1 MSDAPETSAALIRAL
16 LGMTF
21 VTGLVDA
28 VSFLSLGHIFTANMT
43 GNVVL
48 LGVATAG
55 VPEVSVAR
63 SLTAL
68 LAFLAGAAAGGRILA
83 GSGSGRVFTTFAIEG
98 VCLAAATVSA
108 IGYQVPAAEGHQLYS
123 MIVLTSLAMG
133 MRNAGVRKL
142 AIPDLTTT
150 VLTLTITGIAADS
163 SLAGGS
169 NPRWQRRTASVF
181 ALFAGAMLG
190 AICVKRSVFLT
201 LLVATLASS
210 LCGVVLVRCFR
221 ESTRDMIRPDLLGGT

>member
-1 MSDAPETSAALIRAL
+1 MSDAPETSAALVRAL

-68 LAFLAGAAAGGRILA
+68 PAFLAGAAAGGRILA
-83 GSGSGRVFTTFAIEG
+83 GSGYGRVFTTFAIEG

-108 IGYQVPAAEGHQLYS
+108 IGYQVPGAE
-123 MIVLTSLAMG
+123 
-133 MRNAGVRKL
+133 
-142 AIPDLTTT
+142 
-150 VLTLTITGIAADS
+150 
-163 SLAGGS
+163 
-169 NPRWQRRTASVF
+169 
-181 ALFAGAMLG
+181 
-190 AICVKRSVFLT
+190 
-201 LLVATLASS
+201 
-210 LCGVVLVRCFR
+210 
-221 ESTRDMIRPDLLGGT
+221 

>member
-1 MSDAPETSAALIRAL
+1 
-16 LGMTF
+16 MTF

-28 VSFLSLGHIFTANMT
+28 VSFLALGHVFTANMT

-55 VPEVSVAR
+55 VPEISVPR

-68 LAFLAGAAAGGRILA
+68 MTFLVGAAAGGRILA
-83 GSGSGRVFTTFAIEG
+83 GSGSDRAFTTFAIEG

-123 MIVLTSLAMG
+123 MIVLTSVAMG

-150 VLTLTITGIAADS
+150 VLTLTITGLAADS

-169 NPRWQRRTASVF
+169 NPRWQRRTAAVF
-181 ALFAGAMLG
+181 ALFAGAGLG
-190 AICVKRSVFLT
+190 AILLERTVFLA
-201 LLVATLASS
+201 LLVTTLASC
-210 LCGVVLVRCFR
+210 LCSVVLLRSFN
-221 ESTRDMIRPDLLGGT
+221 EGTRA